1 MNHRTGRIAA
11 LFAVIGVLVLGT
23 VTTSQA
29 SPGDGPYRGG
39 SHFVDGTIWQEDVA
53 PALDK
58 VYKTTYDDT
67 VGIPALKADVRAEL
81 AKGTVQ
87 ADTHPTPVPVKNV
100 GGSVFATDAATVI
113 TMENITLQA
122 GRTYLLEY
130 SAQVEAS
137 APAAAGDPEV
147 RPQIMPW
154 ANLDEDSTFNAE
166 EAVPGAVS
174 ANTVLPRVTG
184 RHATMAGSVVY
195 TAPKR
200 YGLPEDITVHMQLGA
215 HAYADDGSSA
225 REGDFAITTA
235 TLSATL
241 IG

>member
-1 MNHRTGRIAA
+1 MKYAHIVAAAAAVPAA
-11 LFAVIGVLVLGT
+11 LFGVT
-23 VTTSQA
+23 AAQA
-29 SPGDGPYRGG
+29 TGDGPYRGG
-39 SHFVDGTIWQEDVA
+39 SSFVDGTIWQEDVA

-58 VYKTTYDDT
+58 VYKTTYNDT
-67 VGIPALKADVRAEL
+67 VGIPALKADVKAEI
-81 AKGTVQ
+81 AKGTIQ
-87 ADTHPTPVPVKNV
+87 ADTHPVPVPVKNV
-100 GGSVFATDAATVI
+100 GGSVFAADAATVI
-113 TMENITLQA
+113 TMEGVALQP
-122 GRTYLLEY
+122 GHTYLLEY
-130 SAQVEAS
+130 SAQVEATV
-137 APAAAGDPEV
+137 PAVAGDPDV

-154 ANLDEDSTFNAE
+154 ANLDEDSTFNTD

-195 TAPKR
+195 TVPMR
-200 YGLPEDITVHMQLGA
+200 YGLPEDIIVHMQLGA

-241 IG
+241 II